1 MNAPNE
7 MLTTA
12 CRYQGQLFVK
22 SLESCTCS
30 SAVFIRRFM
39 NSAVCD
45 HLDRTLPWGSPPSHD
60 EVFRDLEEDYGPS
73 NYGSIR
79 YTEEELYWMGYL
91 LRFWSLTRDV
101 SSKSI
106 YKIVGGRELAGLYPI
121 YHGLDPDVAVE
132 RILES
137 RGIALEEDSISRGVR
152 ELRHIR
158 DTCTF
163 EYAVMRLSD
172 LQDNNNMTNPKQ
184 RL

>member
-12 CRYQGQLFVK
+12 CRYQGQLFMK
-22 SLESCTCS
+22 SLESCACS

-45 HLDRTLPWGSPPSHD
+45 QLDRILPWGSPPSYD
-60 EVFRDLEEDYGPS
+60 DVFRALEEDYGSS
-73 NYGSIR
+73 NYGSIQ
-79 YTEEELYWMGYL
+79 YGEEELYWMGYL
-91 LRFWSLTRDV
+91 LRFWSLTRSA

-121 YHGLDPDVAVE
+121 YHGLDPDAAVE

-158 DTCTF
+158 DACTF
-163 EYAVMRLSD
+163 EYAVMRLPD
-172 LQDNNNMTNPKQ
+172 LQDDNNMTNSRQ
-184 RL
+184 CL